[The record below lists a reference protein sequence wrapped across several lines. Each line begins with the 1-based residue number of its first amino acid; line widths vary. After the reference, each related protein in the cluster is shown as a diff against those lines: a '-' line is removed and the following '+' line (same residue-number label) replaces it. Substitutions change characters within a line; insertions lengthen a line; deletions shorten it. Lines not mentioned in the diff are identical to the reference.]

1 MLTELFILLALL
13 VMIIVVYHVFKA
25 VKQIVV
31 NSIMGLLVLLAANIL
46 FGLNITYSWIVLLIC
61 AIGGIIGAAIV
72 ILLHQFIG
80 IF

>member
-46 FGLNITYSWIVLLIC
+46 FGLNIAYSWIVLLIC

>member
-1 MLTELFILLALL
+1 VLTELFILLALL